1 MERVD
6 LSYIA
11 SLLEVL
17 LGIFSLKSEPSPYST
32 ACVQG
37 AQGGGGAAAVPRLLY
52 TVHSLLSSSKI
63 EIERSPSLA
72 AIL

>member
-37 AQGGGGAAAVPRLLY
+37 AQGGGGGGGGGCTQA
-52 TVHSLLSSSKI
+52 TVDCSQSTI
-63 EIERSPSLA
+63 FQ
-72 AIL
+72 